1 MHDNLFEQVYRIAS
15 MIPRGQVATY
25 GQIAAFLGYPRAART
40 VGWALNSSPEGMNL
54 PWHRVIN
61 SQGRI
66 SGPPTGMRAHE
77 QRALLEDEG
86 IIFDESGRVDLLEYG
101 WDITS

>member
-1 MHDNLFEQVYRIAS
+1 LFEEVYGIAS
-15 MIPRGQVATY
+15 RVPPGHVVTY
-25 GQIAAFLGYPRAART
+25 GQIAAFLGHPRAART
-40 VGWALNSSPEGMNL
+40 VGWALHSTPAALEL

-66 SGPPTGMRAHE
+66 SGPSAGRRAQE

-86 IIFDESGRVDLLEYG
+86 IAFDDSGRIDLEQYS
-101 WDITS
+101 WEIIP

>member
-1 MHDNLFEQVYRIAS
+1 MKEDFFSRVHLIVSD
-15 MIPRGQVATY
+15 IPSGKVVTY
-25 GQIAAFLGYPRAART
+25 GQIAAFLGQPRAART
-40 VGWALNSSPEGMNL
+40 VGWALHSTPAGVDL

-66 SGPPTGMRAHE
+66 SGHPASPRARE

-86 IIFDESGRVDLLEYG
+86 IVFDESGRIDLEEYG
-101 WDITS
+101 WKISL

>member
-1 MHDNLFEQVYRIAS
+1 MKEDFFRKVYFVVS
-15 MIPRGQVATY
+15 GIPPGKVVTY
-25 GQIAAFLGYPRAART
+25 GQIAAFLGNPRAART
-40 VGWALNSSPEGMNL
+40 VGWALHSTPAGLDL

-66 SGPPTGMRAHE
+66 SGEPAGMRAHE

-86 IIFDESGRVDLLEYG
+86 ITFGESGRIDLGEYG
-101 WDITS
+101 WEIT